1 MRVFFSVLL
10 LLFCNTAFSQ
20 TYMQTIKGTVTDKD
34 SREPLPGANVIVL
47 DMQPV
52 KGVISDPDGNFRI
65 DGIPAGRHTLKVS
78 LIGYKEAHIQEILVS
93 SGKETVVNI
102 ELIQSVTELNEVRV
116 IASRQ
121 DKDKSLNSMATVSAR
136 KLNMQ
141 DASRYAGGFYDPA
154 RMVSSFAGVA
164 TVEGDGVNDIIIR
177 GNSPRGLLWR
187 LEGIEIPNPNH
198 FTDGQGGTGGAISI
212 ISSNVLSTSDFFSG
226 AFPSEYGNA
235 YSGVMDLNL
244 RKGNSDKQ
252 EYAFQLGVAGTEF
265 SMEGPFAK
273 SSKSSYL
280 INYRYSTLGYLSQL
294 GLIDLG
300 NNNMP
305 PVFQDYTVNINIPT
319 KNAGAFSVFSI
330 GGYSTTGTNPVKDSL
345 KWISG
350 EGRYFETEKH
360 WMGVAGLKHA
370 ILLRNKKT
378 NLKSSIAFT
387 FQKDKWNE
395 GILDKTY
402 ERFNEYLDNFSY
414 PTLRFN
420 LNISHKQSARNTI
433 SGGITASRL
442 FFDMLMKEYNYS
454 LSRYDVLVNQKGNG
468 NILQSYLQW
477 KHRFSDDL
485 EVNTGAH
492 CYYSGINGHTSIE
505 PRIGLRMNM
514 NPKSSLNI
522 GAGLH
527 SRGEAVSAYL
537 SLIPQPSGSAKAINK
552 NIDFIKA
559 AHFVLGYDYSF
570 MANWRLKIEA
580 YYQHL
585 YNIPVEKDPDG
596 KLSAINFSYGVPDIA
611 LVNNGKG
618 VNYGLEFTLEKFY
631 TNDYYMLGTVSLSD
645 SRFLANNGKW
655 YNTVFN
661 CGYVTNFL
669 AGKDFKTGRSKQ
681 NIFGMNI
688 KGLVRGGYRISPI
701 DKQQTAAEQE
711 IIYDDTHIFSEQ
723 LPAFS
728 RIDLGIYLRVNKAR
742 YSYIVSADIQNVI
755 NRQNTM
761 GYEYENGKIQP
772 VIGMGL
778 IPVLNFRIEF

>member
-1 MRVFFSVLL
+1 MLL
-10 LLFCNTAFSQ
+10 SYAAFSQ
-20 TYMQTIKGTVTDKD
+20 NYKQTIKGSVTDKD
-34 SREPLPGANVIVL
+34 SREPLPGANVFVV

-52 KGVISDPDGNFRI
+52 KGVVSDPDGNFRI
-65 DGIPAGRHTLKVS
+65 DDIPTGRHTLKVS
-78 LIGYKEAHIQEILVS
+78 LIGYKEAYFQEILVN
-93 SGKETVVNI
+93 SGKETVLNI
-102 ELIQSVTELNEVRV
+102 ELIQSVTELSEVQV
-116 IASRQ
+116 VASHQ
-121 DKDKSLNSMATVSAR
+121 DRDKSLNSMATVSAR

-212 ISSNVLSTSDFFSG
+212 ISSNVLATSDFFSG

-244 RKGNSDKQ
+244 RKGNYDKQ
-252 EYAFQLGVAGTEF
+252 EYAFQLGVTGTEF
-265 SMEGPFAK
+265 SLEGPISK
-273 SSKSSYL
+273 SLKSSYL
-280 INYRYSTLGYLSQL
+280 INYRYSTLGYLSQM

-305 PVFQDYTVNINIPT
+305 PVFQDYTININIPT
-319 KNAGAFSVFSI
+319 KKSGTFSVFSI
-330 GGYSTTGTNPVKDSL
+330 GGYSTTGTDPVKDSL
-345 KWISG
+345 KWVTG
-350 EGRYFETEKH
+350 DGNYFETEKH

-378 NLKSSIAFT
+378 HLKSGIALT
-387 FQKDKWNE
+387 YQKDKWNE
-395 GILDKTY
+395 GILNKNY
-402 ERFNEYLDNFSY
+402 EKFNEYLDNFRY
-414 PTLRFN
+414 PTLRYN
-420 LNISHKQSARNTI
+420 LNISHKQSVRNTF
-433 SGGITASRL
+433 SGGITHSQL
-442 FFDMLMKEYNYS
+442 FFDMFMNEYNYS
-454 LSRYDVLVNQKGNG
+454 LSRYDVLINQKGNG
-468 NILQSYLQW
+468 YMFQSYLQW

-485 EVNTGAH
+485 EINTGVH
-492 CYYSGINGHTSIE
+492 YYYSGINGHASFE
-505 PRIGLRMNM
+505 PRLGLRLNL
-514 NPKSSLNI
+514 NTKSSLNV

-527 SRGEAVSAYL
+527 SRGEAVSAYM
-537 SLIPQPSGSAKAINK
+537 SLIPQPDGSAQAINK

-570 MANWRLKIEA
+570 VANWRLKIET

-585 YNIPVEKDPDG
+585 YNIPVEKDSDG
-596 KLSAINFSYGVPDIA
+596 KLSALNFSYGVPDIA

-655 YNTVFN
+655 YNTIFN

-669 AGKDFKTGRSKQ
+669 AGKDFKIGNSKQ
-681 NIFGMNI
+681 NIFGANI

-701 DKQQTAAEQE
+701 DEQQTATEQE
-711 IIYDDTHIFSEQ
+711 IVYDETNIFSEQ

-728 RIDLGIYLRVNKAR
+728 RIDMGIYLRINKAR
-742 YSYIVSADIQNVI
+742 YSYIVSADIQNII

-761 GYEYENGKIQP
+761 GYEYENGQ
-772 VIGMGL
+772 VQTLIGMGL
-778 IPVLNFRIEF
+778 IPILNFRIEF